1 MTDPIAITGIACL
14 FPGADDPRAFWEVL
28 RRGQRTTS
36 DATADQ
42 LGGDPA
48 AFHDPARTRSDT
60 SYFLHGGYIA
70 RAALSPEGYRLPAS
84 AIADM
89 GMNFR
94 MALHTARAALND
106 GRYLDGDGGLMA
118 RYRARSGVV
127 MGNLA
132 MPTPRSNR
140 LFTPVYRALF
150 RKALADALR
159 QPAPPVD
166 DSAPHADT
174 ATIHG
179 LSPGYPA
186 AMVASVFGLGL
197 GGFAL
202 DAACG
207 SSLYAV
213 GLAADYLN
221 SGRADLML
229 AGAVSAADPL
239 LMNLGFAHLGGFPES
254 GGDSAPLD
262 RRSGG
267 LIAGEG
273 AGMLVLKRYADAL
286 RDGDHIYALVR
297 GVGLSNDGAGKHILT
312 PNSKG
317 QITAFRR
324 AYDAAQINPRDVGYV
339 ECHASGTTVGDRT
352 ELASMAGFFSDPP
365 SIGSVKSNVGH
376 LMTAAGMASIIKLI
390 LAMAH
395 GEIPPTIRVE
405 RPLTSPDGLFD
416 GGQIVT
422 QARDWPP
429 HDNDRPR
436 IVAANA
442 FGFGGVSAH
451 LILSDSV
458 TRDERETVSNQPQ
471 HTQPARMAITGMGA
485 HFGDFDTLDSFAR
498 ALFDGRTAFRDLPA
512 NRWKGLEQHPEI
524 LRHFGLDASRTRGAY
539 IESFDLDFMAMKIP
553 PTPADEPIPQQLIL
567 LKAADAAIRD
577 AGLSAGGNVAVIVAL
592 GTELALHQYR
602 ARADLNWQL
611 RDLLDANPGLLPAE
625 QEEELRR
632 LLKDSLLTPAQVN
645 HYTSY
650 IGNIAASRV
659 ASLWDFSGPAY
670 TVAAEENSVFKALE
684 IAQMMFEKREV
695 DAVVVGAVDLAGSLE
710 NVLLRNR
717 RAPVS
722 AGDPVAG
729 CDAASD
735 GWLIGEGAGAIVLTR
750 ADVAGDNAYA
760 VIDALAFAGGG
771 AVAPDALAAAPD
783 AAAVQT
789 AARAALSQAGITAG
803 DVGYL
808 ELHASGIS
816 AEDEAEIDGITAAYR
831 AAGSGDIPQTA
842 IGAVKANIGHTYIAS
857 GMAALIKTAL
867 SVAHRFIPS
876 IPNWSGPKKPSA
888 WADTAFWAATQSRT
902 WFDERRV
909 AAISSLSADGTAAHL
924 VLSGVAESRRQP
936 DYLRGGLPALIVIG
950 GDSSDALTASLS
962 ALKAR
967 VRTDADLPA
976 LADAVFAEYSAASRY
991 AVALVAKNADALRAE
1006 IDRALTGVPS
1016 ALAAGAD
1023 WTTPAGSAF
1032 TAHPVGAGGKIAF
1045 VYPGAFNSYPKMGYE
1060 LFHLFPHTLES
1071 LREIKSDLGEAVAE
1085 RYLYPRSLARRDARM
1100 TRTMKNA
1107 FAADAVATIE
1117 SGLSFALA
1125 YTRALRDVFDIQPSA
1140 AFGYSLG
1147 EGSMMWGMGAWR
1159 DGDAG
1164 SAAFHASRLFTD
1176 RLVPPMDAIREAWG
1190 IADDAPVESFWA
1202 AHFVAAPVA
1211 RVKALV
1217 ERESKVY
1224 LTHINTPQEV
1234 MIAGDPSACERVLA
1248 ALDADSMKAPF
1259 SVVIHADVMMSEYG
1273 EFYRLH
1279 DLPVTPVDGVDFYSA
1294 ADYAPVKLERGV
1306 VAASLGRMAC
1316 KPVDFAKLIG
1326 RVYDDGA
1333 RIFLELGPRS
1343 TCARWVNE
1351 TLDGYPHVAASIDN
1365 LSADSRTSLV
1375 RLLAALVAHRA
1386 PLNLAPLYN
1395 APTPAN
1401 GRSLVRAV
1409 TLGGADVYAAIV
1421 GNAPAIIEGRASSVP
1436 QAPAAAPATGASRWP
1451 LPEAVHS
1458 VHGDFLRARV
1468 EGLQGIA
1475 ELIRQQMASPAPPD
1489 APATITAPPAQPQTP
1504 QLPPPPAPNPI
1515 TAPSVVAGQPPLYTY
1530 EQIETFALRRIADTF
1545 GERYAIYDGRRA
1557 PRIPNGDLLLIS
1569 RVVSIE
1575 GERYKSGAGTSVL
1588 TEYDVPVDAWYY
1600 QDSPYPTM
1608 PYSVLMEIALQP
1620 CGILSAYHGPT
1631 FVYPDADLYFRNLDG
1646 DGTLIQDRDMRG
1658 RTITNRVAMLSHA
1671 AIGGSI
1677 LQKYSF
1683 ELYDADEL
1691 FYKGTAV
1698 FGYFTQES
1706 LASRAGLDAG
1716 TSRDRWI
1723 DTEQPSGV
1731 VSLRPQA
1738 IGDGYLRLGD
1748 GHLDLVHEIR
1758 VVPDGGH
1765 YGRGY
1770 AYARTDIDAGM
1781 WFFKNHFHE
1790 DPVMPGSI
1798 GVETMVEALQGFAI
1812 HTGLTA
1818 EMPDAHF
1825 GHADGRATDGGHKVS
1840 WRYRGQVLGTYRATH
1855 VEVNIKDIRRS
1866 ADEIAII
1873 ADGSLWR
1880 ENLRIYEVNDL
1891 SLVIRR

>member
-1 MTDPIAITGIACL
+1 MMNPIAITGIACL

-28 RRGQRTTS
+28 RRGERTTS

-48 AFHDPARTRSDT
+48 AFHDPARLRSDT

-70 RAALSPEGYRLPAS
+70 RATLSPEGYSLPAS
-84 AIADM
+84 TVADM
-89 GMNFR
+89 GMAFR
-94 MALHTARAALND
+94 MALHTARAALTD
-106 GRYLDGDGGLMA
+106 GRYLDDDGGLMA
-118 RYRARSGVV
+118 RYRARSGVI

-132 MPTPRSNR
+132 MPTPHSNR
-140 LFTPVYRALF
+140 LFTPVYQALF
-150 RKALADALR
+150 RKALADALD
-159 QPAPPVD
+159 QPAPQRHDAP
-166 DSAPHADT
+166 DSDT
-174 ATIHG
+174 ATLHG

-186 AMVASVFGLGL
+186 AVVASAFGLGL

-229 AGAVSAADPL
+229 AGAVSSADPL
-239 LMNLGFAHLGGFPES
+239 LMNLGFAHLGGFPAS

-262 RRSGG
+262 QRSGG

-273 AGMLVLKRYADAL
+273 AGLLVLKRYADAV
-286 RDGDHIYALVR
+286 RDGDHIYGLVR

-324 AYDAAQINPRDVGYV
+324 AYADAQIDPCDVGYV

-365 SIGSVKSNVGH
+365 RIGSVKSNVGH

-395 GEIPPTIRVE
+395 DEIPPTIRVE
-405 RPLTSPDGLFD
+405 QPLTSPDGLFD
-416 GGQIVT
+416 GGRIVT
-422 QARDWPP
+422 RAQHWPP
-429 HDNDRPR
+429 DSAAPR

-451 LILSDSV
+451 LILSDSVV

-512 NRWKGLEQHPEI
+512 NRWKGLEQHPDI
-524 LRHFGLDASRTRGAY
+524 LRQFGLDTGRTRGAY
-539 IESFDLDFMAMKIP
+539 IESFDLDFMAMRIP

-577 AGLSAGGNVAVIVAL
+577 AGLNAGANVAVIVAL

-611 RDLLDANPGLLPAE
+611 RDLLNANAGLLPAE

-684 IAQMMFEKREV
+684 IAQMMFEKRQV
-695 DAVVVGAVDLAGSLE
+695 DAVVIGAVDLAGSLE

-717 RAPVS
+717 RAPLS
-722 AGDPVAG
+722 TGDPVAG
-729 CDAASD
+729 CDAESD
-735 GWLIGEGAGAIVLTR
+735 GWLIGEGAGAVVLTR
-750 ADVAGDNAYA
+750 ADAAGENAYA

-771 AVAPDALAAAPD
+771 GVAPDALPATPD
-783 AAAVQT
+783 AAAVQS
-789 AARAALSQAGITAG
+789 AARAALAQAGITAG

-816 AEDEAEIDGITAAYR
+816 AEDTAEIDGITAAYR
-831 AAGSGDIPQTA
+831 IARAGDQPQTA

-867 SVAHRFIPS
+867 SVGHRFIPA
-876 IPNWSGPKKPSA
+876 IPNWRGPKKPES

-924 VLSGVAESRRQP
+924 VLSGVAETRRQP
-936 DYLRGGLPALIVIG
+936 DYLRGGLPALVLIG
-950 GDSSDALTASLS
+950 GDSLDALTAQLS

-967 VRTDADLPA
+967 ISTDADLPA

-991 AVALVAKNADALRAE
+991 AVALIAKNADALRAE
-1006 IDRALTGVPS
+1006 IDHALNGVPS
-1016 ALAAGAD
+1016 ALAAGED

-1032 TAHPVGAGGKIAF
+1032 AAHPVGAGGKVAF

-1085 RYLYPRSLARRDARM
+1085 RYLYPRSLTRPDARL

-1107 FAADAVATIE
+1107 FAGDAVATIE

-1164 SAAFHASRLFTD
+1164 SATFHDSRLFTD
-1176 RLVPPMDAIREAWG
+1176 RLVPPMHAIREAWG
-1190 IADDAPVESFWA
+1190 IPADAPVESFWA
-1202 AHFVAAPVA
+1202 AHFVAAPA
-1211 RVKALV
+1211 SRVKALV

-1234 MIAGDPSACERVLA
+1234 MIAGDPAACERVLA
-1248 ALDADSMKAPF
+1248 ELDADSMKAPF
-1259 SVVIHADVMMSEYG
+1259 SVVIHADVMMSEYR

-1333 RIFLELGPRS
+1333 RVFLELGPRS

-1351 TLDGYPHVAASIDN
+1351 TLAGYPHVAASIDN

-1375 RLLAALVAHRA
+1375 RLLAALVAHRV
-1386 PLNLAPLYN
+1386 PLNLAPLYH
-1395 APTPAN
+1395 APAPVN
-1401 GRSLVRAV
+1401 GRSLVRTV

-1436 QAPAAAPATGASRWP
+1436 QATPVAASSLPM
-1451 LPEAVHS
+1451 PEAVHS
-1458 VHGDFLRARV
+1458 VHGDFLRARA
-1468 EGLQGIA
+1468 EGLQGLA
-1475 ELIRQQMASPAPPD
+1475 ELIRQQMATPA
-1489 APATITAPPAQPQTP
+1489 AHQPATVSPAQPQTP
-1504 QLPPPPAPNPI
+1504 QLPPTPAPNP
-1515 TAPSVVAGQPPLYTY
+1515 TPAPSVVAGHQPLYTY

-1646 DGTLIQDRDMRG
+1646 DGTLIKDRDMRG

-1683 ELYDADEL
+1683 ELYDGDEL

-1723 DTEQPSGV
+1723 DTEQPANV
-1731 VSLRPQA
+1731 ISLRPQE

-1770 AYARTDIDAGM
+1770 AAARTDIDAGM

-1812 HTGLTA
+1812 QTGLTA
-1818 EMPDAHF
+1818 EMPDGHF
-1825 GHADGRATDGGHKVS
+1825 GHTDSRVTDGGHKVA
-1840 WRYRGQVLGTYRATH
+1840 WRYRGQVLGTFRATH